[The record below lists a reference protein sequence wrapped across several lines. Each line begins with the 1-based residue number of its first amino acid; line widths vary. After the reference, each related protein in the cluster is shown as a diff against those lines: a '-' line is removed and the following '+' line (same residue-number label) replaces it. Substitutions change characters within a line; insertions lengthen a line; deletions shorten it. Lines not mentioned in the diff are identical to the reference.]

1 MKNLSENTLKASRKV
16 LNERKVQQENL
27 MKNIGKTF
35 KRGAAAAGGAIRSIS
50 GKARKEALEEYEGN
64 TDLIAKLL
72 YQANREALR
81 EKDDQ
86 SAYESAQQARKVFD
100 GLVKFRETNKEVQAM
115 IAKKD
120 ERFTDNVQRDIISIM
135 RIMRDIGI
143 FQKPPTRGIQRTLDD
158 LRDAMSAEYK
168 EYNINKPRSRGRDM
182 MPATIKGY
190 DQGRDIGVD
199 G

>member
-50 GKARKEALEEYEGN
+50 GKARKEALEEYEGK

-135 RIMRDIGI
+135 RIVRDLDI
-143 FQKPPTRGIQRTLDD
+143 FQNPPTRGIQRTLDD
-158 LRDAMSAEYK
+158 LRDFMSAEYK